1 MTNTITTLDTQ
12 AIIDNVKKNFDG
24 TYTETKKQIEREI
37 THSVWQKIVEFQEQ
51 PENILKLLEFIQSFY
66 QYSTRNRALIYVQNP
81 DAIALGSYT
90 FFKKLG
96 YPVRN
101 GEHGIKIVAPNMVKT
116 FTNAKGEEKLVKDAT
131 PDEKKKIK
139 AGQLKTS
146 QHIGGFNHVTVF
158 DVTQTDLP
166 KEDYPK
172 IFPNA
177 HHDYHV
183 SGDFDLNAVGQGL
196 AAIAKELKLSLV
208 TNDEAFW
215 QKYKGGAAKGFF
227 APNLNCIALNPRN
240 TPTENVETLIHELTH
255 ATLHYHGMEENSI
268 LKKLNIK
275 KHEELQDFEKELQAE
290 LTGYLVAKA
299 NGIDTSEDSIRYI
312 ASWTDNGR
320 KIEESR
326 LYEFFDEISKL
337 AAYFIDTINKYRGK
351 GEKRAIVNATEET
364 DNNNEKQE
372 KIETQSVKVIEQPK
386 PKKTTKKA
394 APKKKTT
401 TKAKKPAATEKKV
414 TAKKKD
420 TSKKPVN
427 SDGVHV
433 EFISLFQVVK
443 IMINNKSP
451 TNQGRQ
457 HLRLKIIF
465 EN

>member
-1 MTNTITTLDTQ
+1 MTNAIQTLDTQ
-12 AIIDNVKKNFDG
+12 AIINNVKKNFDG

-51 PENILKLLEFIQSFY
+51 PENILELVEFIQSFY

-81 DAIALGSYT
+81 DAIALGSYG
-90 FFKKLG
+90 FFKKQG
-96 YPVRN
+96 YPVRK
-101 GEHGIKIVAPNMVKT
+101 GEHGIKILAPNMVKT

-131 PDEKKKIK
+131 PTEKKQIK
-139 AGQLKTS
+139 AGKLKTN
-146 QHIGGFNHVTVF
+146 QHVSGFRNITVF

-172 IFPNA
+172 ILPNA

-183 SGDFDLNAVGQGL
+183 SGDFDLNATSQGL

-208 TNDEAFW
+208 TNDEEFW
-215 QKYKGGAAKGFF
+215 QKYKGGVAKGFF
-227 APNLNCIALNPRN
+227 APDLNCIALNPQN

-275 KHEELQDFEKELQAE
+275 KHEELADYEKELQAE

-320 KIEESR
+320 KIDESR

-337 AAYFIDTINKYRGK
+337 AAYFIDRINQYRGNC
-351 GEKRAIVNATEET
+351 ENLRAIVNATEET
-364 DNNNEKQE
+364 DNNEKQE
-372 KIETQSVKVIEQPK
+372 KIETKAVKAIEQPK
-386 PKKTTKKA
+386 SKKATKKTTKAKKASPKKA
-394 APKKKTT
+394 ATTKAT
-401 TKAKKPAATEKKV
+401 TKAKKPAATKKKV
-414 TAKKKD
+414 S
-420 TSKKPVN
+420 SKKPVN

-433 EFISLFQVVK
+433 EFISLF
-443 IMINNKSP
+443 
-451 TNQGRQ
+451 
-457 HLRLKIIF
+457 
-465 EN
+465 

>member
-1 MTNTITTLDTQ
+1 MTNAIQTLDTQ
-12 AIIDNVKKNFDG
+12 AIINNVKKNFDG

-51 PENILKLLEFIQSFY
+51 PENILELLEFIQSFY

-183 SGDFDLNAVGQGL
+183 SGDFELNAVSQGL
-196 AAIAKELKLSLV
+196 AAIAKELNLSLV
-208 TNDEAFW
+208 TNDEEFW

-227 APNLNCIALNPRN
+227 APNLNSIALNPRN

-275 KHEELQDFEKELQAE
+275 KHEELADYEKELQAE

-312 ASWTDNGR
+312 ANWTDNGR
-320 KIEESR
+320 KIDESR

-337 AAYFIDTINKYRGK
+337 AAYFIDRINQYRGNC
-351 GEKRAIVNATEET
+351 ENLRAIVNATEET
-364 DNNNEKQE
+364 DNEKQE
-372 KIETQSVKVIEQPK
+372 KIETQSIKTIEQPK
-386 PKKTTKKA
+386 PKKATKKA
-394 APKKKTT
+394 SPKKATT
-401 TKAKKPAATEKKV
+401 TKAATKAKKPVATKKKA
-414 TAKKKD
+414 TTTKKD

-433 EFISLFQVVK
+433 EFISLF
-443 IMINNKSP
+443 
-451 TNQGRQ
+451 
-457 HLRLKIIF
+457 
-465 EN
+465 

>member
-1 MTNTITTLDTQ
+1 MANAIQTLNTQ
-12 AIIDNVKKNFDG
+12 AIINNVKKNFDG

-51 PENILKLLEFIQSFY
+51 PENILELVEFIQSFY

-81 DAIALGSYT
+81 DAIALGSYG
-90 FFKKLG
+90 FFKKQG
-96 YPVRN
+96 YPVRK
-101 GEHGIKIVAPNMVKT
+101 GEHGIKILAPNMVKT
-116 FTNAKGEEKLVKDAT
+116 FTNAESEEKLVKDAT
-131 PDEKKKIK
+131 PTEKKQIK
-139 AGQLKTS
+139 AGKLKTS
-146 QHIGGFNHVTVF
+146 QHVSGFRNITVF

-172 IFPNA
+172 VFPNA

-183 SGDFDLNAVGQGL
+183 SGDFELNAVSQGL

-208 TNDEAFW
+208 TNDEEFW
-215 QKYKGGAAKGFF
+215 QKYKGGVAKGFF
-227 APNLNCIALNPRN
+227 APDLNCIALNPQN

-275 KHEELQDFEKELQAE
+275 KHDSLQDYEKELQAE

-320 KIEESR
+320 KIDESR

-337 AAYFIDTINKYRGK
+337 AAYFIDTIKKYHSK
-351 GEKRAIVNATEET
+351 GEKRTVVNATEET
-364 DNNNEKQE
+364 DNNKKQE
-372 KIETQSVKVIEQPK
+372 QIETKAKKAS
-386 PKKTTKKA
+386 PKKATTA
-394 APKKKTT
+394 KTT
-401 TKAKKPAATEKKV
+401 TKAKKPV
-414 TAKKKD
+414 AKKKA
-420 TSKKPVN
+420 TTKKPAN

-433 EFISLFQVVK
+433 EFISLF
-443 IMINNKSP
+443 
-451 TNQGRQ
+451 
-457 HLRLKIIF
+457 
-465 EN
+465 

>member
-1 MTNTITTLDTQ
+1 MTNAIQTLDTQ

-51 PENILKLLEFIQSFY
+51 PENILELLEFIQSFY

-183 SGDFDLNAVGQGL
+183 SGDFDLNAVSQGL

-215 QKYKGGAAKGFF
+215 QKYKGGVAKGFF
-227 APNLNCIALNPRN
+227 APDLNCIALNPQD

-275 KHEELQDFEKELQAE
+275 KHDNLQDYEKELQAE

-320 KIEESR
+320 KIDESR

-337 AAYFIDTINKYRGK
+337 AAYFIDTIKKYRGNC
-351 GEKRAIVNATEET
+351 ENLRAIVNATEET
-364 DNNNEKQE
+364 NNNEKQE
-372 KIETQSVKVIEQPK
+372 KIETQSVKAIEQPK
-386 PKKTTKKA
+386 SKKATKKA
-394 APKKKTT
+394 TPKATTKTKAT
-401 TKAKKPAATEKKV
+401 TKAKKPVA
-414 TAKKKD
+414 AKKKD
-420 TSKKPVN
+420 TTSKKPAN

-433 EFISLFQVVK
+433 EFISLF
-443 IMINNKSP
+443 
-451 TNQGRQ
+451 
-457 HLRLKIIF
+457 
-465 EN
+465 

>member
-1 MTNTITTLDTQ
+1 MTNAIQTLDTQ
-12 AIIDNVKKNFDG
+12 AIINNVKKNFDG

-51 PENILKLLEFIQSFY
+51 PENILELLEFIQSFY

-81 DAIALGSYT
+81 DAIALGSYG
-90 FFKKLG
+90 FFKKQG
-96 YPVRN
+96 YPVRK
-101 GEHGIKIVAPNMVKT
+101 GEHGIKILAPNIVKT
-116 FTNAKGEEKLVKDAT
+116 FTNAQGEEKLVKDAT
-131 PDEKKKIK
+131 PQEKTQIK
-139 AGQLKTS
+139 AGKLKTN
-146 QHIGGFNHVTVF
+146 QHVSGFRNITVF

-172 IFPNA
+172 VFPNA

-183 SGDFDLNAVGQGL
+183 SGDFELNAVSQGL
-196 AAIAKELKLSLV
+196 ASIAKELKLSLV
-208 TNDEAFW
+208 TNDEEFW
-215 QKYKGGAAKGFF
+215 QKYKGGVAKGFF
-227 APNLNCIALNPRN
+227 APDLNCIALNPQN

-275 KHEELQDFEKELQAE
+275 KHDSLQDYEKELQAE

-312 ASWTDNGR
+312 ASWTGNGR

-337 AAYFIDTINKYRGK
+337 AAYFIDTIKKYHGK
-351 GEKRAIVNATEET
+351 GEKRTVVNATEET
-364 DNNNEKQE
+364 DNNEKQE
-372 KIETQSVKVIEQPK
+372 KIEAQSVKAIEQPK
-386 PKKTTKKA
+386 PKKATKKTTKAKKA
-394 APKKKTT
+394 APKKATT
-401 TKAKKPAATEKKV
+401 AKAATKAKKPVAT
-414 TAKKKD
+414 KKKA

-433 EFISLFQVVK
+433 EFISLF
-443 IMINNKSP
+443 
-451 TNQGRQ
+451 
-457 HLRLKIIF
+457 
-465 EN
+465 

>member
-12 AIIDNVKKNFDG
+12 AIINNVKANNSDKS
-24 TYTETKKQIEREI
+24 YKQIEKQIEREI
-37 THSVWQKIVEFQEQ
+37 KHCVWQKIVEFQEN
-51 PENILKLLEFIQSFY
+51 PEDILELVEFIQSFY

-81 DAIALGSYT
+81 DAIALGSYS

-96 YPVRN
+96 YPVRK
-101 GEHGIKIVAPNMVKT
+101 GEHGIKILAPNIVKT
-116 FTNAKGEEKLVKDAT
+116 FTNAQGEEKLIKDAT
-131 PDEKKKIK
+131 PQEKTQIK
-139 AGQLKTS
+139 AGKLKTS
-146 QHIGGFNHVTVF
+146 QHVSGFRNITVF

-183 SGDFDLNAVGQGL
+183 SGDFDLNATSQGL

-227 APNLNCIALNPRN
+227 APNLNSIALNPQN

-255 ATLHYHGMEENSI
+255 AALHYHGMEENSI

-275 KHEELQDFEKELQAE
+275 KHEELADYEKELQAE

-299 NGIDTSEDSIRYI
+299 NGIDTSKDSIRYI
-312 ASWTDNGR
+312 ANWTDNGR
-320 KIEESR
+320 KIDESR

-337 AAYFIDTINKYRGK
+337 AAYFIDRINQYRGNC
-351 GEKRAIVNATEET
+351 ENLRAIVNATEET

-372 KIETQSVKVIEQPK
+372 KIETKVAKTIEQSK
-386 PKKTTKKA
+386 PKKATKKTTKAKKA
-394 APKKKTT
+394 APKKAATTKAT
-401 TKAKKPAATEKKV
+401 TKAKKPAAT
-414 TAKKKD
+414 KKKD

-433 EFISLFQVVK
+433 EFISLF
-443 IMINNKSP
+443 
-451 TNQGRQ
+451 
-457 HLRLKIIF
+457 
-465 EN
+465 

>member
-1 MTNTITTLDTQ
+1 MTNTIATLDTQ
-12 AIIDNVKKNFDG
+12 AIINNVKKNFDG

-51 PENILKLLEFIQSFY
+51 PENILELLEFIQSFY

-183 SGDFDLNAVGQGL
+183 SGDFELNAVSQGL

-208 TNDEAFW
+208 TNDEEFW
-215 QKYKGGAAKGFF
+215 QKYKGGVAKGFF
-227 APNLNCIALNPRN
+227 APDLNCIALNPRD

-275 KHEELQDFEKELQAE
+275 KHEELADYEKELQAE

-320 KIEESR
+320 KIDESR

-337 AAYFIDTINKYRGK
+337 AAYFIDRINQYRGNC
-351 GEKRAIVNATEET
+351 ENLRAIVNATEET
-364 DNNNEKQE
+364 DNNEKQE
-372 KIETQSVKVIEQPK
+372 KIETKAVKAIEQPK
-386 PKKTTKKA
+386 PKKATKKTTKAKKAATKKA
-394 APKKKTT
+394 TT
-401 TKAKKPAATEKKV
+401 AKAATKAKKPAAT
-414 TAKKKD
+414 KKKD
-420 TSKKPVN
+420 TTTKKATSKKPVN
-427 SDGVHV
+427 NDGVHV
-433 EFISLFQVVK
+433 EFISLF
-443 IMINNKSP
+443 
-451 TNQGRQ
+451 
-457 HLRLKIIF
+457 
-465 EN
+465 

>member
-1 MTNTITTLDTQ
+1 MTNAIATLDTQ
-12 AIIDNVKKNFDG
+12 AIINNVKKNFDG

-51 PENILKLLEFIQSFY
+51 PENILELLEFIQSFY

-101 GEHGIKIVAPNMVKT
+101 GEHGIKIVAPSMVKT
-116 FTNAKGEEKLVKDAT
+116 FTNAQGKEKLVKDAT
-131 PDEKKKIK
+131 PIEKKQIK

-183 SGDFDLNAVGQGL
+183 SGQFDLNAVSQGL
-196 AAIAKELKLSLV
+196 AAIAKELNLSLV
-208 TNDEAFW
+208 TNDEEFW
-215 QKYKGGAAKGFF
+215 QKYQGGAAKGFF

-255 ATLHYHGMEENSI
+255 ATLHYHGIEENSI

-275 KHEELQDFEKELQAE
+275 KYEKLQDFEKELQTE

-320 KIEESR
+320 KIDEKR

-337 AAYFIDTINKYRGK
+337 AAYFIDTINKNRGK
-351 GEKRAIVNATEET
+351 GESRKVVNESEET
-364 DNNNEKQE
+364 NNNDKQEKQE
-372 KIETQSVKVIEQPK
+372 KIDTKSVKAIEQPK
-386 PKKTTKKA
+386 EKKTTKKA
-394 APKKKTT
+394 TTKKVATKKTTT
-401 TKAKKPAATEKKV
+401 TKAKKPVA
-414 TAKKKD
+414 AKKK
-420 TSKKPVN
+420 TTTKKPAN

-433 EFISLFQVVK
+433 EFISLF
-443 IMINNKSP
+443 
-451 TNQGRQ
+451 
-457 HLRLKIIF
+457 
-465 EN
+465 

>member
-1 MTNTITTLDTQ
+1 MTNTIATLDTQ
-12 AIIDNVKKNFDG
+12 AIINNVKKNFDG

-51 PENILKLLEFIQSFY
+51 PENILELLEFIQSFY

-183 SGDFDLNAVGQGL
+183 SGDFDLNAVSQGL

-208 TNDEAFW
+208 TNDEEFW
-215 QKYKGGAAKGFF
+215 QKYKGGVAKGFF
-227 APNLNCIALNPRN
+227 APDLNCIALNPRD

-275 KHEELQDFEKELQAE
+275 KHEELQDYEKELQAE

-320 KIEESR
+320 KIDESR

-337 AAYFIDTINKYRGK
+337 AAYFIDRINQYRGNC
-351 GEKRAIVNATEET
+351 ENLRAIVNATEET
-364 DNNNEKQE
+364 DNNEKQE
-372 KIETQSVKVIEQPK
+372 KIETKAVKVIEQPK
-386 PKKTTKKA
+386 KATKK
-394 APKKKTT
+394 T
-401 TKAKKPAATEKKV
+401 TKAKKPAAT
-414 TAKKKD
+414 KKKD

-427 SDGVHV
+427 NDGVHV
-433 EFISLFQVVK
+433 EFISLF
-443 IMINNKSP
+443 
-451 TNQGRQ
+451 
-457 HLRLKIIF
+457 
-465 EN
+465 

>member
-12 AIIDNVKKNFDG
+12 AIIDNVKANNSDKS
-24 TYTETKKQIEREI
+24 YKQIEKQIEKEI
-37 THSVWQKIVEFQEQ
+37 KHYVWQKIVEFQEN
-51 PENILKLLEFIQSFY
+51 PEDILELVEFIQSFY

-81 DAIALGSYT
+81 NAIALGSYS

-96 YPVRN
+96 YPVRRY
-101 GEHGIKIVAPNMVKT
+101 EHGIKILAPNIAKT
-116 FTNAKGEEKLVKDAT
+116 FFNAQGEEKLVKDAT
-131 PDEKKKIK
+131 PNEKKQIK

-146 QHIGGFNHVTVF
+146 QHVSGFRNISVF

-183 SGDFDLNAVGQGL
+183 GGDFDLNAISQGL
-196 AAIAKELKLSLV
+196 AAIAKELNLSLV
-208 TNDEAFW
+208 TNDEEFW
-215 QKYKGGAAKGFF
+215 QKYKGGTAKGFF
-227 APNLNCIALNPRN
+227 APNLNSIALNPRN

-255 ATLHYHGMEENSI
+255 TTLHYHGMEENSI

-275 KHEELQDFEKELQAE
+275 KHEELADYEKELQAE

-320 KIEESR
+320 KIDESR

-337 AAYFIDTINKYRGK
+337 AAYFIDTIKKYRGK
-351 GEKRAIVNATEET
+351 GEKREIVNATEET
-364 DNNNEKQE
+364 DNNEKQAQ
-372 KIETQSVKVIEQPK
+372 IETQSVKAIEQPK
-386 PKKTTKKA
+386 PKKAT
-394 APKKKTT
+394 KKTT
-401 TKAKKPAATEKKV
+401 RAKKPAAT
-414 TAKKKD
+414 KKKT
-420 TSKKPVN
+420 TSKKPAN

-433 EFISLFQVVK
+433 EFISLF
-443 IMINNKSP
+443 
-451 TNQGRQ
+451 
-457 HLRLKIIF
+457 
-465 EN
+465 